1 MPRKQGSSTRISDTH
16 LSLPVQVS
24 TVVLVVTGVT
34 VVPPGV
40 SASTGSCGCF
50 CGEDVWWEM
59 VLLPD
64 HWGVMF
70 GRQECSKV

>member
-1 MPRKQGSSTRISDTH
+1 MVP
-16 LSLPVQVS
+16 
-24 TVVLVVTGVT
+24 VVTGVT

-59 VLLPD
+59 VLLSD

-70 GRQECSKV
+70 GRRECSKV